1 MALTFIDLCDELKKL
16 DETTLLELLNI
27 SSEEIINKFQDKIE
41 DNFDHLL
48 LLIEENQEEGLYNYD
63 EWITYCISTSYC
75 SITLC

>member
-63 EWITYCISTSYC
+63 E
-75 SITLC
+75 

>member
-1 MALTFIDLCDELKKL
+1 MALTFVDLCDELKKL

-48 LLIEENQEEGLYNYD
+48 LLIEENQDEGLYDYD
-63 EWITYCISTSYC
+63 E
-75 SITLC
+75 